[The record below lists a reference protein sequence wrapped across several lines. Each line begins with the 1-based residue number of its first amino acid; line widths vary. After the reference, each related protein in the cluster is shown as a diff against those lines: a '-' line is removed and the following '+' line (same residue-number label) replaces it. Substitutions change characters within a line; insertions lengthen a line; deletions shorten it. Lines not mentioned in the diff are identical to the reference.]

1 VHVAKRLRLEKRRSA
16 CFTRLSQAFVGP
28 GEPGAGEEDGIPR
41 IIENQ
46 IIIRG
51 APVIARS
58 LTRVGTA
65 AMAAGIAIR
74 SRPVIKKQFS
84 IVPKKQ
90 WKERQRLVRGTRYE
104 SHYSRAIE
112 KRTVWYRTD
121 TSRYGQVDMQERRV
135 RRSNQRRQ
143 ARRGVVLR
151 GAGSLA
157 MAGGQLV
164 PYLAYGYVAS
174 RYLTYE
180 TGMSVIPT
188 RVDTVALAED
198 AAYLHGQIYSDVMQG
213 IATARAVYHIGKTAL
228 KVVTPD

>member
-1 VHVAKRLRLEKRRSA
+1 MVKRRSA
-16 CFTRLSQAFVGP
+16 CSTRLSQAFVGP
-28 GEPGAGEEDGIPR
+28 GEPGAEEAKDGIPR
-41 IIENQ
+41 IVENQ

-51 APVIARS
+51 APVVARS
-58 LTRVGTA
+58 LTGMGTA

-74 SRPVIKKQFS
+74 SRPVIQKQFS
-84 IVPKKQ
+84 IVPRKQ

-104 SHYSRAIE
+104 SHYSRAVE

-121 TSRYGQVDMQERRV
+121 TARYGQVDVQERRV
-135 RRSNQRRQ
+135 RRANQRRQ

-174 RYLTYE
+174 RYLTFGTRGTSPVPLSVE
-180 TGMSVIPT
+180 TEN
-188 RVDTVALAED
+188 LAHD
-198 AAYLHGQIYSDVMQG
+198 AAYLQGQIYSDVVQG
-213 IATARAVYHIGKTAL
+213 IATARAVYHVGKTAL
-228 KVVTPD
+228 EVVLPD